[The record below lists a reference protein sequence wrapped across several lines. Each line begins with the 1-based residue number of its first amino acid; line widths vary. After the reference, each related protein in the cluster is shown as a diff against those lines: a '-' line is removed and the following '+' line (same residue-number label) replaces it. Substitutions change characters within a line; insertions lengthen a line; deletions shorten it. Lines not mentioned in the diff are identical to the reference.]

1 MLVVALLVIAVV
13 GYFYMQSP
21 ETDKDMN
28 ANPAPTSSD
37 VTPPVTNPSNPQTP
51 STNPTTPST
60 PQSLTVDITG
70 FAFSPATLT
79 IHVGDSVTWTN
90 KDSASHTVTS
100 NAGSELNSSTLG
112 KDQSYSHTF
121 NTAGTYAYHCAFH
134 SGMKATVIVQ

>member
-1 MLVVALLVIAVV
+1 MKKSLIIILVVALLVIAAA

-28 ANPAPTSSD
+28 ANPAPTSGD
-37 VTPPVTNPSNPQTP
+37 VTPQTP
-51 STNPTTPST
+51 STTPTT

-100 NAGSELNSSTLG
+100 NAGSELSSNTLG